1 MSFSIQNKPPWA
13 SFSTSTGQLSGT
25 PGTANAGEYISILI
39 SVSDG
44 QTSATLPAF
53 SIVVSVANRAPS
65 IAGTPPTSVT
75 VGQSYSF
82 TPTASDPDG
91 DALTFSIS
99 GKPDWANFNISS
111 GRLSG
116 TPTEADV
123 GTTPLIVITV
133 SDGQAGTALAAFTIQ
148 VQSAGAATCSTTL
161 LWTPPTE
168 RTDGSPLVNLA
179 GYRIHYGTA
188 STSYD
193 RLIDVNNPG
202 IASYVVEGLVV
213 ATWYFVVTAYDAGG
227 LTSTYSNE
235 ASKQISDSC
244 GY

>member
-1 MSFSIQNKPPWA
+1 MA
-13 SFSTSTGQLSGT
+13 DAGT
-25 PGTANAGEYISILI
+25 YSNILI
-39 SVSDG
+39 SVSDT
-44 QTSATLPAF
+44 QASASLPVF
-53 SIVVSVANRAPS
+53 SIVVSAANRPPVIS
-65 IAGTPPTSVT
+65 GTPPTTVT
-75 VGQSYSF
+75 VGQNYSF

-91 DALTFSIS
+91 DALTFSIA
-99 GKPDWANFNISS
+99 GRPDWANFNISS

-123 GTTPLIVITV
+123 GTTPPIVITV
-133 SDGQAGTALAAFTIQ
+133 SDGQAGSALAAFTIQ
-148 VQSAGAATCSTTL
+148 VQSAGAATCSATL

-193 RLIDVNNPG
+193 RLLDVSNPG
-202 IASYVVEGLVV
+202 IASYVVDGLAV

-235 ASKQISDSC
+235 ASKQISNSC